1 MLFCISTSN
10 IQVLFDELCLDEKC
24 KKKLSKT
31 QVQRQKST
39 SEAVVSLIIHSISS
53 VDVFTCGVCVCV
65 CVCSAHSVERPS
77 SIACIGVGIS
87 TGMLVSIDSHHV
99 LVIVIIVNRLLAL

>member
-65 CVCSAHSVERPS
+65 CVCVQLTQLKDLHPLPA
-77 SIACIGVGIS
+77 
-87 TGMLVSIDSHHV
+87 LVLEYRQVCLYPLI
-99 LVIVIIVNRLLAL
+99 LTMF